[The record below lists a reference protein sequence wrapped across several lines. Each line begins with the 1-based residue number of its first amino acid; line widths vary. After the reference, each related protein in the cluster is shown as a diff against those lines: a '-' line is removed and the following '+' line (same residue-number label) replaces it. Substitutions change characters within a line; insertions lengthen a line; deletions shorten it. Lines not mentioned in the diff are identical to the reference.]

1 MIYEVFAKRGC
12 MFCGRCFGRQVDLLY
27 CGAWHRLKDCPDDLP
42 EEEFK
47 RIWNQH
53 ESSIEELLARLYK

>member
-1 MIYEVFAKRGC
+1 MTYEVFAKRGC

-53 ESSIEELLARLYK
+53 ESIEEILARLQN